1 LHQFKSQNCY
11 KQNDALKR
19 NWEASVL
26 EVNSSATIESG
37 NGFKRMFVENKLSL
51 GIFCPLES
59 YERDVPAMQDQERLA
74 KLTEELGYAALW
86 FRDVPLRDP
95 SFGDVGQI
103 FDVWVYL
110 SWIAAQT
117 KDITLATGSVILPI
131 RHPLHTA
138 KAAASIDQLSNGRL
152 VLGVAS
158 GDRPVEFPAFN
169 VDIETRGERFRDH
182 FDVIKQALEESFPH
196 IQCQSSVLKGMADT
210 IPKPVGK
217 LPFLV
222 TGNSQQS
229 LGWIAANADGWITY
243 PRPLDSQAKII
254 QQWREELK
262 KNANE
267 KFKPFAQS
275 FYIDLSEDPDEAPT
289 PIHLGF
295 RGGTKVLTEFLEQ
308 CQLIGVNHVALN
320 LKIGKRPAEEVIA
333 EIGETVLPNFKINN

>member
-1 LHQFKSQNCY
+1 MHQFKSQNCY

-295 RGGTKVLTEFLEQ
+295 RAGTKGTD
-308 CQLIGVNHVALN
+308 
-320 LKIGKRPAEEVIA
+320 
-333 EIGETVLPNFKINN
+333 

>member
-1 LHQFKSQNCY
+1 M
-11 KQNDALKR
+11 
-19 NWEASVL
+19 L

-51 GIFCPLES
+51 GIFFPLES
-59 YERDVPAMQDQERLA
+59 FESDVPAMQDQERLA

-117 KDITLATGSVILPI
+117 KDIALATGSVILPI

-169 VDIETRGERFRDH
+169 VDLETRGELFRDH
-182 FDVIKQALEESFPH
+182 FEAMKQALEENFPH
-196 IQCQSSVLKGMADT
+196 IQSQSSILKGMADT
-210 IPKPVGK
+210 IPKAVGK

-222 TGNSQQS
+222 TGNSQQN

-243 PRPLDSQAKII
+243 PRPINQQANKI
-254 QQWREELK
+254 QEWREELK

-267 KFKPFAQS
+267 QFKPFAQS

-295 RGGTKVLTEFLEQ
+295 RSGTKALTEFLEQ

-333 EIGETVLPNFKINN
+333 EIGETVLPDFKVNN